1 MRRGGPWNRELEL
14 YYGLTEQRQVTS
26 IHEDKAVEH
35 QANADDR
42 AEKVSKNR
50 LRLAWL
56 LCNVYS
62 IPDNTLYL

>member
-1 MRRGGPWNRELEL
+1 MTRVRRGGPWNRELEL

-50 LRLAWL
+50 LRLA
-56 LCNVYS
+56 
-62 IPDNTLYL
+62 